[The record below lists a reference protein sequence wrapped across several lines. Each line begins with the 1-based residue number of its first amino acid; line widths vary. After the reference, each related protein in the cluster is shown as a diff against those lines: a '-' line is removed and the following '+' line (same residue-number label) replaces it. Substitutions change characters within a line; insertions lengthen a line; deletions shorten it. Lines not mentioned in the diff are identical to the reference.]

1 MGKQVDVLE
10 ALLRAGRRLDEEPG
24 FAVELAAMLLRVR
37 DRGGV
42 LRPLVANAAQRRF
55 EERRGRQN
63 VVLKA
68 RQMGVTTWVA
78 GRFFLKTVTQP
89 GSVTL
94 LVAHTQGAAEGIFGA
109 VQRMWE
115 ELPEELREG
124 PLRCGRMNAE
134 MMTFPVVDSEF
145 RVASAS
151 EKGVGRGLRLSH
163 LHVSELAQW
172 PGDAAGT
179 LAGLRAALAPEGE
192 LVMEST
198 PQGAYGAFYEE
209 WLRGAE
215 RQGAGDGVVR
225 HFLPWW
231 LESAYVGVPVERAAM
246 RAEELALVE
255 REGLSEA
262 QIGFRRG
269 LEAGFGVLRGQEFA
283 EDAETS
289 FRATGAS
296 CFDLEAVEQR
306 LRMVEPPVETRY
318 GGSLQVWLRPVAGRR
333 YVVAVDAA
341 GGGLEG
347 DFAAV
352 QVVEMVTG
360 LQCAELQ
367 QRLRP
372 SELARVSVE
381 LAREYN
387 QALLVVERNNHGSAV
402 LAYVATVERY
412 ERVYA
417 QGGETGWLTSAAS
430 KPEMIA
436 QLGAV
441 VERAS
446 ERLQSRRLLAECRT
460 FVAGEGG
467 RMAAA
472 RGAHDDLVMAMAMAV
487 VVRAEMLVG

>member
-1 MGKQVDVLE
+1 MDPLE
-10 ALLRAGRRLDEEPG
+10 ALLRAGRRMESEPG
-24 FAVELAAMLLRVR
+24 WVVELAEMLLRVR
-37 DRGGV
+37 DREGV

-55 EERRGRQN
+55 EARRGRQN

-89 GSVTL
+89 GTVTL
-94 LVAHTQGAAEGIFGA
+94 LVAHTQAAAEGIFRV

-115 ELPEELREG
+115 ELPEELRDG
-124 PLRCGRMNAE
+124 PLRCGRSNAE
-134 MMTFPVVDSEF
+134 RMTFPVIDSEF

-151 EKGVGRGLRLSH
+151 EKGVGRGLRLSR

-179 LAGLRAALAPEGE
+179 LAGLRAALAPRGE

-215 RQGAGDGVVR
+215 RQGAGDAVVR

-231 LESAYVGVPVERAAM
+231 LEPAYVGVPVERAAM

-296 CFDLEAVEQR
+296 CFDVEAVERR
-306 LRMVEPPVETRY
+306 LREVMPPVETRY
-318 GGSLQVWLRPVAGRR
+318 GGSLQVWLRPLVGRR

-341 GGGLEG
+341 GGGLDG
-347 DFAAV
+347 DYAAV
-352 QVVEMVTG
+352 QVVELTTG

-372 SELARVSVE
+372 AELARVAVA

-387 QALLVVERNNHGSAV
+387 EALLVVERNNHGAAV

-412 ERVYA
+412 ARVYA
-417 QGGETGWLTSAAS
+417 QGGEAGWLTTAAS

-441 VERAS
+441 VEQAA

-487 VVRAEMLVG
+487 AARAEMLAGKNLG